1 MESLKKTVAPA
12 GYKNKQC
19 RKQTSVLSGR
29 IVTAYVPLRSAT
41 ERERAAF
48 LIPCQGLR
56 GFDSISSL
64 TLNLYSKGV
73 KKKYLTPCFLYG
85 KVSKVIDVEEKL
97 QQAYLYDFYGELLNE
112 HQRRIYE
119 DFVFNDL
126 SLGEIAGE
134 EGITRQGVAD
144 MIKRCGKKLSD
155 YEKKL
160 HLVEKFLSVKQ
171 DVEEIHRLAE
181 QFHQT
186 KDEQIVEQIA
196 TISNQI
202 LEEL

>member
-1 MESLKKTVAPA
+1 MSHAIHK
-12 GYKNKQC
+12 
-19 RKQTSVLSGR
+19 
-29 IVTAYVPLRSAT
+29 IVSIKRCQSYFISRRSPHLGISKDSELCASAHRCLHYAYAR
-41 ERERAAF
+41 
-48 LIPCQGLR
+48 LIAR
-56 GFDSISSL
+56 VTF
-64 TLNLYSKGV
+64 NLYSKGV

-160 HLVEKFLSVKQ
+160 HLVEKFLSVKK

>member
-1 MESLKKTVAPA
+1 M
-12 GYKNKQC
+12 
-19 RKQTSVLSGR
+19 
-29 IVTAYVPLRSAT
+29 
-41 ERERAAF
+41 
-48 LIPCQGLR
+48 
-56 GFDSISSL
+56 
-64 TLNLYSKGV
+64 
-73 KKKYLTPCFLYG
+73 
-85 KVSKVIDVEEKL
+85 EEKI

-160 HLVEKFLSVKQ
+160 HLVEKFVSVREKVKQ
-171 DVEEIHRLAE
+171 I
-181 QFHQT
+181 
-186 KDEQIVEQIA
+186 DELLDGYEKENA
-196 TISNQI
+196 
-202 LEEL
+202 EELVADIRKISDEIIEEL